1 MELNEIIAG
10 NIYNLRNDRGM
21 TQTELAEKLN
31 YTDKLVSKWER
42 GEAIPNAYTLKQ
54 ISEIFSVSMDYI
66 FSSHEDE
73 AVPKETSVSRKV
85 ITAISIMGIW
95 TVDVLVF
102 VILWIT
108 LRPMPSILFYAVPAS
123 IVTLLVLN
131 SVWNKGKHNYMIIA
145 ALVASI
151 AATVYIALLKFNCWQ
166 IFILLIPAELVVLL
180 CAKLKIK

>member
-1 MELNEIIAG
+1 MELNEIIAN

-42 GEAIPNAYTLKQ
+42 GEAIPNAYALKQ

-73 AVPKETSVSRKV
+73 AVPKESSVSRRV

-145 ALVASI
+145 ALVSSI